1 MGWDGPGR
9 GGRGAGINGPA
20 DKIISE
26 AMLKKGSLAA
36 PRAIHSPL
44 SLLSPA
50 PRKSKTTPARNG
62 SSLSLSLW
70 KLINELDSAPCKFV
84 ASVKC
89 KV

>member
-9 GGRGAGINGPA
+9 RGRGAGINGPA

-50 PRKSKTTPARNG
+50 PRKSKTTPARDA
-62 SSLSLSLW
+62 SSLSLSG
-70 KLINELDSAPCKFV
+70 N
-84 ASVKC
+84 
-89 KV
+89 

>member
-1 MGWDGPGR
+1 MPRGSREKRGKTSGGWDGMGR
-9 GGRGAGINGPA
+9 RGRGAGINGPA

-44 SLLSPA
+44 SLLSPG

-62 SSLSLSLW
+62 SSLSLSLSG
-70 KLINELDSAPCKFV
+70 N
-84 ASVKC
+84 
-89 KV
+89 